1 MRSLP
6 DTEYATPPLG
16 YRAWINDPA
25 STPCSRTTLDAKTG
39 RHTWLKRRKSGGE
52 RLHQIILINL
62 WPLLSCAPMKSTAS
76 LIELP
81 VPANNHTLTELLSA
95 AGDALRLQILRALA
109 QDSFSVSELCT
120 IFDMRQ
126 SALSH
131 HLKVLI
137 DAGLLSRK
145 KERTTTFY
153 RRALPTG
160 PLANLHE
167 QILLHVDEHALSA
180 ALLAGITRIQEQ
192 RERNSLAFFQ
202 GNLDRF
208 RREQELIAP
217 WQDYSEATLQL
228 LDRGPQRR
236 LAHIIE
242 IGVGEGWLLP
252 GLHER
257 ASSVMALD
265 LSEAMLTRAREF
277 AGHLSGIE
285 FIQGSAAQAIKNKA
299 KADAVIANMVLHHTP
314 DPRQILGDAA
324 QLLATNGRLIVSEL
338 CAHDQA
344 WAREHCGD
352 LWLGFAPEQLQGWA
366 EAAGLSVSASVFI
379 AQRNGFQIQIHQFEK
394 TPSALE
400 DNL

>member
-1 MRSLP
+1 
-6 DTEYATPPLG
+6 
-16 YRAWINDPA
+16 
-25 STPCSRTTLDAKTG
+25 
-39 RHTWLKRRKSGGE
+39 
-52 RLHQIILINL
+52 
-62 WPLLSCAPMKSTAS
+62 MKSS
-76 LIELP
+76 VP
-81 VPANNHTLTELLSA
+81 VIGFPIPAENAPLARLLSA
-95 AGDALRLQILRALA
+95 AGDALRLQIMRALA

-160 PLANLHE
+160 PLATLHHE
-167 QILLHVDEHALSA
+167 ILLHLDERALSS
-180 ALLAGITRIQEQ
+180 ALQAGIGRIQKE
-192 RERNSLAFFQ
+192 RECNSLAFFQ
-202 GNLDRF
+202 GNLNRF
-208 RREQELIAP
+208 RRQQELIAP

-228 LDRGPQRR
+228 LDRAPNQR
-236 LAHIIE
+236 LTHIIE

-257 ASSVMALD
+257 AGSVMALD
-265 LSEAMLTRAREF
+265 LSEAMLARAREF
-277 AGHLSGIE
+277 AGHLPGIE
-285 FIQGSAAQAIKNKA
+285 FIQGSAAHAIKNKA

-314 DPRQILGDAA
+314 DPRQIVGDAA
-324 QLLATNGRLIVSEL
+324 QLLAANGRLIVSEL

-352 LWLGFAPEQLQGWA
+352 LWLGFAPEKLQRWA
-366 EAAGLSVSASVFI
+366 EEAGLSVSASVFI

-394 TPSALE
+394 TPHPL
-400 DNL
+400 